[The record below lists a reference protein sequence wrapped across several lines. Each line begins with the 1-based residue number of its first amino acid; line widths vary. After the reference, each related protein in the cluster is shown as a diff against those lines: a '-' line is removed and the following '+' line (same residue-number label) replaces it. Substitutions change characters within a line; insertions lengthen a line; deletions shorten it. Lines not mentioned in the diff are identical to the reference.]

1 MLKTSLKAHNFIP
14 EQYWIDNK
22 SLMAE
27 KYLPN
32 SEVYVAEKAD
42 NICGFVAIVE
52 NHIASIFVDNA
63 QQGKGI
69 GGLLLKYVKEL
80 LATRVKVAGLFTFF
94 A

>member
-52 NHIASIFVDNA
+52 SLYCINFCR
-63 QQGKGI
+63 Q
-69 GGLLLKYVKEL
+69 
-80 LATRVKVAGLFTFF
+80 
-94 A
+94 